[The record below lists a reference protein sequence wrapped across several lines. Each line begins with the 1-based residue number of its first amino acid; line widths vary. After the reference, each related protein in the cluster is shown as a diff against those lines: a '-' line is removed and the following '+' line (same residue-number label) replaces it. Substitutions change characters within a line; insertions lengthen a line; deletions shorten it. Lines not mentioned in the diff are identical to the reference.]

1 MRQTLRLLTTLLLL
15 SCMLGAC
22 KKDMFNADT
31 AQKIMDL
38 SFHNDSVD
46 KRHDWSL
53 INDWTIRVKANVKGV
68 RRIEL
73 LSGNPYTD
81 NKTELLANTPV
92 VKDNTAVMCCSMPK
106 IADSLYV
113 AAVDSTE
120 HYYVMAVD
128 AYQYDVDFSNLN
140 TVNSGT
146 LKDIG
151 QQEVYYCFCASYPE
165 PSQTWGFNDCV
176 MRIAKE
182 LRDSRTLRITV
193 TVAAVGTTN
202 QIAAALRLS
211 GVKYE
216 QVEKIEPVGGKNF
229 KQAESLPRYFIEDE
243 DVLLKGQD
251 GSAVINMFD
260 DAHATF
266 YNKTNTQ
273 GVIPRNCYNV
283 SHSNDASQGY
293 YEFSE
298 PSVSYDVTFKT
309 DGIADGLTFSSF
321 DPFIL
326 VNYAGTTWEVHKYA
340 YKFNETLKSY
350 YSGQPLAY
358 DNGYAWALEIP
369 YSWFRYPLIEYS
381 MGSYKKGALYGAYQ
395 TFDHSFGEWGTN
407 KDTALDWYLYPN
419 TSMVY

>member
-1 MRQTLRLLTTLLLL
+1 MRQTLRLLTALVLLA
-15 SCMLGAC
+15 CMLGAC
-22 KKDMFNADT
+22 RKDMFDANT
-31 AQKIMDL
+31 AKTIMEL

-46 KRHDWSL
+46 KHHDWSL
-53 INDWTIRVKANVKGV
+53 INDWKLKVTANVKGV

-81 NKTELLANTPV
+81 KNVEIMASRAVAENSTV
-92 VKDNTAVMCCSMPK
+92 VVRCSMPK
-106 IADSLYV
+106 TAETLYV
-113 AAVDSTE
+113 AAVDSVE
-120 HYYVMAVD
+120 HYYVVAAD
-128 AYQYDVDFSNLN
+128 ALQYNVDFSNLN
-140 TVNSGT
+140 TTNSGK
-146 LKDIG
+146 LKSIG
-151 QQEVYYCFCASYPE
+151 QQEMYYCYCASYPE
-165 PSQTWGFNDCV
+165 PSQTWGFNDLV
-176 MRIAKE
+176 MRISME

-211 GVKYE
+211 GVKFD

-229 KQAESLPRYFIEDE
+229 KQAESLPRYYIKEE

-251 GSAVINMFD
+251 GTAVINMFD
-260 DAHATF
+260 DAHAAF

-273 GVIPRNCYNV
+273 GMIPRYCYNV
-283 SHSNDASQGY
+283 SHSNNTSLGY

-309 DGIADGLTFSSF
+309 DGMADALTYTSL

-340 YKFNETLKSY
+340 YKFNETLQTY
-350 YSGQPLAY
+350 YSGNPLAY
-358 DNGYAWALEIP
+358 DNGFTWALEIP
-369 YSWFRYPLIEYS
+369 YSWFRYPLIDYS

-407 KDTALDWYLYPN
+407 KDAALDWYLYPN